1 MSSPS
6 LAATGDLASEI
17 HALLRETDP
26 VRWTAGVAD
35 RARERWARIR
45 HGVLRLRASH
55 EASPAG
61 KLDEALAHIAV
72 VVRESSPGPAPEAEP
87 RHYWMELR
95 ARLMPAYERLAAQ
108 LRARSLRAPTLRPTN
123 WSRIAFH
130 MSSAVG
136 ALLLLEVILT
146 ARGSLWAT
154 GSFAAFCW
162 FCETARTIDPR
173 VNDFLMSVRFF
184 QRVIHPHEHV
194 RVNSATWY
202 GTALFLLAIAAP
214 PFASAAALAALGL
227 GDPVAGL
234 VGRRWGR
241 RAIGGGRTLEGSLA
255 FVAGATLAV
264 FGVLSL
270 WHAVVAWPLLLVVSA
285 AAAVGGA
292 AAEALSHRVDD
303 NFAVPLA
310 AAAAAWAAALAL
322 GLGPV
327 LGG

>member
-26 VRWTAGVAD
+26 IRWTAGVAD
-35 RARERWARIR
+35 RARVRWARIR
-45 HGVLRLRASH
+45 LRVQPLRAAH
-55 EASPAG
+55 ETMAKG
-61 KLDEALAHIAV
+61 TLDEALAHIAV
-72 VVRESSPGPAPEAEP
+72 LVHESSPEPALETEP
-87 RHYWMELR
+87 RRYWMELR

-123 WSRIAFH
+123 WWRIGFH
-130 MSSAVG
+130 MTSAIG
-136 ALLLLEVILT
+136 ALLLLEVFLT

-154 GSFAAFCW
+154 GAFAATCW
-162 FCETARTIDPR
+162 FLETARTISPR
-173 VNDFLMSVRFF
+173 VNDGLMSVRFF

-202 GTALFLLAIAAP
+202 GTALFLLAITAP
-214 PFASAAALAALGL
+214 PFASAAALAALGV
-227 GDPVAGL
+227 GDPLAGL

-255 FVAGATLAV
+255 FVAGATLAA

-270 WHAVVAWPLLLVVSA
+270 WHAGVAWPLLLVVA
-285 AAAVGGA
+285 AVAAVGGA
-292 AAEALSHRVDD
+292 TAEALSHRVDD
-303 NFAVPLA
+303 NFSVPVA
-310 AAAAAWAAALAL
+310 SAAAAWAAGAAL
-322 GLGPV
+322 GLVPA